1 MNARALILAAAFAF
15 PAACGNKTEVP
26 QVDAAKQREDAL
38 EQARKGAF
46 GTQVKALDKAKGLQE
61 ELNKKAA
68 ENLDKG
74 DPAK

>member
-1 MNARALILAAAFAF
+1 MNARALVLVAVLALLAG
-15 PAACGNKTEVP
+15 CGKKSEVP

-38 EQARKGAF
+38 EEARKGAF

-61 ELNKKAA
+61 ELNRKAA